1 MIKLQYWG
9 ARLDA
14 ERSVGAIIIQAR
26 DTEGSDQ
33 RVDRV
38 LEKGRSREEASFFG
52 LSHRKGGAAIPGL
65 GKASTW
71 WRRIRTLIFN
81 TLRLKYLKDL
91 QMEMKR
97 CRTEVGDSSLECGR
111 DVWAG
116 NRREGVVRIS
126 SHGVQ

>member
-1 MIKLQYWG
+1 MINLQYWG

-65 GKASTW
+65 GKASRKVNLVEENQDFNFQHTETEISQRPPNGDEEMPHRS
-71 WRRIRTLIFN
+71 WRF
-81 TLRLKYLKDL
+81 KSGVW
-91 QMEMKR
+91 ER
-97 CRTEVGDSSLECGR
+97 CLG
-111 DVWAG
+111 WK
-116 NRREGVVRIS
+116 
-126 SHGVQ
+126 